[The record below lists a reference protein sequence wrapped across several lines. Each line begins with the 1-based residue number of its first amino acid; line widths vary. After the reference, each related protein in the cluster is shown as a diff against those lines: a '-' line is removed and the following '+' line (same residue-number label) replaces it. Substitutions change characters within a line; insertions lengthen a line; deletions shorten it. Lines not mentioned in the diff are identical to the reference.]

1 MNDFVSI
8 ILCTYNRAPLLK
20 RALQSIALQTLK
32 PEQFEVVVVDD
43 GSKDNTAEVCDA
55 MARQLP
61 NLRYMATEHNS
72 GTGSAANLGIKSAKG
87 DFLIFTDDDCIVR
100 EDWAANMRDALR
112 KHPLVAGSIISPT
125 SNFVKLCHNIAEFHP
140 FMEGRKAGPI
150 DFIAGANMGFRRFLF
165 EELNGFPSLHTFAP
179 DMRFILKAR
188 QAGYEIYF
196 MPEAIITHDPDRTSL
211 VDIFRYAAG
220 HASETILLRNKYQVL
235 LQTPF
240 ILRSPWLI
248 LAAAPVIAL
257 KVTASIYLGNIKN
270 VRFLLTAPVV
280 YALKLAWCWG
290 AAHGLKTGIKQG

>member
-61 NLRYMATEHNS
+61 NLRYMVTKHNS

-112 KHPLVAGSIISPT
+112 KHSLVAGSIISPT
-125 SNFVKLCHNIAEFHP
+125 SNFVKLCHNIAELHP
-140 FMEGRKAGPI
+140 FMEGRKAGPT

-165 EELNGFPSLHTFAP
+165 EELNGFPGLHTFAP

-188 QAGYEIYF
+188 QAGYGIYF

-211 VDIFRYAAG
+211 VSIFRYAAA

-290 AAHGLKTGIKQG
+290 AARGLRNSGK